1 MKYGLP
7 YKGGKGLIAE
17 KIFSELPWGKRF
29 VDLFGGGGAMSH
41 YAMLSLKY
49 DSVLYNELNPDVCQL
64 FDWAIHGK
72 FKGETRWIS
81 REDFFRLKDTDPYVR
96 NCWSFGNDNRTY
108 CYGRTI
114 EPYKKAC
121 HYAVV
126 LDEWTEFERL
136 CPEVVDAAKAAL
148 DGLTDT
154 HERRI
159 AFGPA
164 IVKELKRLGDWET
177 VEGNPLYLSCH
188 KKPATGDATV
198 AGRLKDLQNLQRLQS
213 LERLESLQS
222 LESLESLERL
232 QSLQS
237 LERLQRLESLE
248 SLERKLTITNGSY
261 EEYVYKE
268 GDVVYC
274 DPPYEGTSDYS
285 EHGAGSF
292 DSQRFYDWALSQPYT
307 IYISSYELPPAF
319 TLIKEIPK
327 ISSLGNN
334 HTITERLYTNRNTG
348 RSWMRQMYFDFGD

>member
-17 KIFSELPWGKRF
+17 NLFSELPWGKRF

-49 DSVLYNELNPDVCQL
+49 DSVLYNEFNPDVCQL

-96 NCWSFGNDNRTY
+96 NCWSFGNNNRTY

-126 LDEWTEFERL
+126 LDDWTEFEKL

-188 KKPATGDATV
+188 KKPAKATEGSTDDDRGGV
-198 AGRLKDLQNLQRLQS
+198 VRLQS
-213 LERLESLQS
+213 LESLQR

-232 QSLQS
+232 QSL
-237 LERLQRLESLE
+237 ERLE

-319 TLIKEIPK
+319 TLIKEITK
-327 ISSLGNN
+327 TSSLGNN
-334 HTITERLYTNRNTG
+334 HPVTERLYTNKNTG

>member
-1 MKYGLP
+1 MNYGIS
-7 YKGGKGLIAE
+7 YQGGKSLIALQLISAMPAGE
-17 KIFSELPWGKRF
+17 RL
-29 VDLFGGGGAMSH
+29 VDLFGGGGAITH
-41 YAMLSLKY
+41 CAMLSLKY

-96 NCWSFGNDNRTY
+96 NCWSFGNCNRTY

-121 HYAVV
+121 HYAIVFN
-126 LDEWTEFERL
+126 DWTEFEKL

-188 KKPATGDATV
+188 KRPATGDATGT
-198 AGRLKDLQNLQRLQS
+198 GRLKELQS
-213 LERLESLQS
+213 LQ
-222 LESLESLERL
+222 SLESLERL
-232 QSLQS
+232 QSLGW
-237 LERLQRLESLE
+237 LEGR
-248 SLERKLTITNGSY
+248 LTITNGSY

-268 GDVVYC
+268 GDIVYC

-319 TLIKEIPK
+319 TLIKEITK
-327 ISSLGNN
+327 TSTFGDN
-334 HTITERLYTNRNTG
+334 HPVTERLYTNKNTG
-348 RSWMRQMYFDFGD
+348 RSWMRQMYFDFME

>member
-49 DSVLYNELNPDVCQL
+49 DSVLYNELNPDICQL

-121 HYAVV
+121 HYAIV
-126 LDEWTEFERL
+126 LDDWTGLERL
-136 CPEVVDAAKAAL
+136 CPEVVDVAKAAL

-188 KKPATGDATV
+188 KRPATGDATV
-198 AGRLKDLQNLQRLQS
+198 AGRLKDLQ
-213 LERLESLQS
+213 
-222 LESLESLERL
+222 
-232 QSLQS
+232 SLQS
-237 LERLQRLESLE
+237 LER
-248 SLERKLTITNGSY
+248 LERKLTITNGSY

-285 EHGAGSF
+285 EHGAGAF

-319 TLIKEIPK
+319 TLIKEISK